1 MGCDNIY
8 TVPHTGNQTVAA
20 TRFLNKVKD
29 IAVEN
34 QKVVV
39 CDLKLANKNARK
51 ISDKMNKE
59 LGDLKTK
66 LKKEEENNVI

>member
-1 MGCDNIY
+1 M
-8 TVPHTGNQTVAA
+8 
-20 TRFLNKVKD
+20 
-29 IAVEN
+29 
-34 QKVVV
+34 VV
-39 CDLKLANKNARK
+39 CDLKLANKDARK